1 LKTNDDAPSIVSVA
15 AEKTLWWAF
24 SSLGKDRTSIVD
36 ELK

>member
-15 AEKTLWWAF
+15 AEEALWCAF
-24 SSLGKDRTSIVD
+24 SSLGKDGSSIVD